1 MALTILVSLGLG
13 AIIIAAGGLMMY
25 MSSLVKNAY
34 ALKVEM
40 QAEMNEQLQRIADDA
55 DKKTK
60 WIKRD
65 LVEEIEKSKNALVA
79 DNQRRFGEFEATLE
93 KRLGEVDDAF
103 RRDRLEI
110 LKQIETLKQAL
121 AQLEQKTRTLHR
133 EQRRMQY
140 APLQPQPIDLAA
152 VEAAEPDAAE
162 APPEAPPDQPAEP
175 PPEQPQPP
183 PA

>member
-1 MALTILVSLGLG
+1 MALTVLVSLGLG

-65 LVEEIEKSKNALVA
+65 LVEEIDKSRHALIA
-79 DNQRRFGEFEATLE
+79 DNQRRFGEFEAMVN
-93 KRLGEVDDAF
+93 KRLGEFEDAF
-103 RRDRLEI
+103 RRDRLDT
-110 LKQIETLKQAL
+110 LKQIETLKLAL
-121 AQLEQKTRTLHR
+121 AQLEQKARTLHR

-140 APLQPQPIDLAA
+140 APQQQPIDLAA
-152 VEAAEPDAAE
+152 LEAADADAEGEPAAE
-162 APPEAPPDQPAEP
+162 AAAEAPTEPPPEAPPP
-175 PPEQPQPP
+175 PQ
-183 PA
+183 